1 MKVKMN
7 YQEIIKQQKEF
18 WERGQTRPL
27 SFRKEI
33 LEKLKILL
41 QKNEKALYK
50 AIYDDFKKSEFD
62 TYTTEISFIYQDIDY
77 YLKNLSS
84 LVKPKK
90 VCTNIPNQLGRSKIY
105 KEPYGN
111 CLVIGAWN
119 YPYQLSLSPAIAAIA
134 AGNTVVLKPSEL
146 VPNTSRIMAEI
157 INGNFEKEFFYVA
170 EGGVPETTE
179 LLKLR
184 FDKIFFTGS
193 PKVGKIVYKAAAE
206 HLTPVTLELGGKSP
220 VIVTKS
226 AHLEVA
232 AKRIVWG
239 KFLNAGQTCIAPDYL
254 VVEESVKDAF
264 LEKVKIQI
272 QKFEYSKTAQ
282 EYTRIVNAKNF
293 ERLMGLID
301 KDKIY
306 MGGNSDSSALYLAPT
321 ILHNVDWKD
330 AVMQEEIFGPILPVL
345 TYTSFDEI
353 LRTIQKK
360 EKPLSAYLFTSEKE
374 EKNKFLEKLSFGGG
388 CINDTVMHF
397 TNPNLPFG
405 GIGNSGIGSYH
416 GKYGFD
422 TFSHEKA
429 ILEKK
434 TFAEPNIKYPPYSK
448 LKLKWLKKLL

>member
-1 MKVKMN
+1 MMN
-7 YQEIIKQQKEF
+7 YQEIIKQQKNF
-18 WERGQTRPL
+18 WESGQTRPL

-33 LEKLKILL
+33 LKRLKSLL
-41 QKNEKALYK
+41 QENEKALYK

-62 TYTTEISFIYQDIDY
+62 TYATEISFIYHDIDY

-90 VCTNIPNQLGRSKIY
+90 VSTNIANQLGKSRIY

-134 AGNTVVLKPSEL
+134 AGNTVILKPSEL
-146 VPNTSRIMAEI
+146 VPNTSRIMAKI
-157 INGNFEKEFFYVA
+157 INENFEKEFFYVA

-226 AHLEVA
+226 ANLDVA
-232 AKRIVWG
+232 TKRIVWG

-254 VVEESVKDAF
+254 VVEESIKETF
-264 LEKVKIQI
+264 LEKMKLQL
-272 QKFEYSKTAQ
+272 QKFGYSKTSQ
-282 EYTRIVNAKNF
+282 EYTRIVNIQNF
-293 ERLMGLID
+293 ERLQKMID
-301 KDKIY
+301 KDNICI
-306 MGGNSDSSALYLAPT
+306 GGDSDSSTLYMAPT
-321 ILHNVDWKD
+321 ILHNVNWED

-345 TYTSFDEI
+345 TYTSFKDI
-353 LRTIQKK
+353 LKTIKK
-360 EKPLSAYLFTSEKE
+360 REKPLSAYLFTSEKR
-374 EKNKFLEKLSFGGG
+374 EKNLFLETLSFGGG
-388 CINDTVMHF
+388 CINDVVMHF

-405 GIGNSGIGSYH
+405 GVGNSGIGNYH

-422 TFSHEKA
+422 TFSHDKA
-429 ILEKK
+429 ILEKS
-434 TFAEPNIKYPPYSK
+434 TFGEPNIKYPPYSK
-448 LKLKWLKKLL
+448 SKLNWLKKIL